1 MKKFIIIASVA
12 LLVGGV
18 SSCHDWL
25 DINTSPNSATTAN
38 MTEALLLPALQYDIL
53 NNHVNTTN
61 AWQLSHHLTKSGEYS
76 GGYAFLTGQV
86 MPQTMNGW
94 WSTYYSINY
103 NLKFVHDL
111 AVENED
117 HAYQGITELLQV
129 INNQR
134 MVDIWGNIP
143 YSEAVDPEKY
153 RLPKYDKAEDIYVDL
168 VHRIDS
174 AIENLKMVAGNYNT
188 SQLATVDIMCHGD
201 LDQWVRLAYSIKLR
215 VLMRLSDVP
224 EKVPG
229 LDLNAELTDLVGK
242 TLAISENVEANP
254 GYLPEDGKMQILYEN
269 YGWDKNGGRNTNHR
283 QFMPTSDLV
292 DMLRDHNDPRL
303 RVYIDPRITLGDDV
317 ESGFAIYSRF
327 GLENEYYVG
336 IPYGQASPPREWYTS
351 TTGTGLLA
359 GGADKSSG
367 RLRSST
373 FIAGSEVGF
382 LLAEAA
388 LKGFIPGGETQAKQ
402 YYEEAVTSAFKRHE
416 AAMQEPTENYSSYVN
431 EPMVGMKD
439 PIPGTAEQAAREYLS
454 QNDDFCN
461 WDLMQGNKQ
470 IRPGFVLGSKEEH
483 QLYAICAQRWLAFV
497 GYNPLEAWIELRR
510 TDYPYLECSNQFSVY
525 KNISRLPYPQTER
538 DLNAENVMAE
548 PEVDIFE
555 SKVFWDL
562 NNPQRDRAELYQ

>member
-1 MKKFIIIASVA
+1 MKKIIIYTAAA
-12 LLVGGV
+12 LLVAGLSG
-18 SSCHDWL
+18 CQDWF
-25 DINTSPNSATTAN
+25 DVNTSPNSPTTAQ
-38 MTEALLLPALQYDIL
+38 MTEALMLPALQYDIL
-53 NNHVNTTN
+53 NNHVNSTN
-61 AWQLSHHLTKSGEYS
+61 AWQLSHHLTKSGEFS
-76 GGYAFLTGQV
+76 GNYTFLNGQV
-86 MPQTMNGW
+86 MPQDLDSW

-103 NLKFVHDL
+103 NLKFVNDM

-117 HAYQGITELLQV
+117 LAYQGITEVLQV
-129 INNQR
+129 INYQR
-134 MVDIWGNIP
+134 VVDIWGNVP
-143 YSEAVDPEKY
+143 YTEAVDPENY
-153 RLPKYDKAEDIYVDL
+153 TQPKYDKAEDIYSAL
-168 VHRIDS
+168 ITKIDD
-174 AIENLKMVAGNYNT
+174 AITKLQATVGNYNT
-188 SQLATVDIMCHGD
+188 SELKSVDIICHGD
-201 LDQWVRLAYSIKLR
+201 LEQWVRLAYSVKLR
-215 VLMRLSDVP
+215 ILMRVSAVASQ
-224 EKVPG
+224 VPG
-229 LDLNAELTDLVGK
+229 LNLNQELTDLVGK
-242 TLAISENVEANP
+242 TIAISENIEANP
-254 GYLPEDGKMQILYEN
+254 GYLPETDKMQILYEN